1 MRTMV
6 VFNPKAGQ
14 LRLGHQMDEV
24 VQFLRMYG
32 WEVDLRT
39 TEKAGDATTLAR
51 EAVDKNYDMVLAAG
65 GDGTNNEVINGGLVG
80 SEITFGILPVG
91 TTNVLALEVGIPVNN
106 PLHLRP
112 ILDSARVLVDGH
124 VQRIDV
130 GRAANRYFLLMG
142 GIGWDAEVGTYVQRD
157 AKRWLGPLAY
167 LPAGVL
173 AAKNFAGSRIWA
185 DIDGE
190 RFRDRAVLITVNN
203 TRLYAGVVQMAPKAS
218 LDDGLLDV
226 CIFRGQNVTQA
237 FFRYVLGVLSRRHI
251 YDPHV
256 RYHQARY
263 VAVRSARPLPVHV
276 DDESLGSTP
285 VEFTIVPRSLRVML
299 PRDLPPQLLLHADEP

>member
-1 MRTMV
+1 MKTMI

-14 LRLGHQMDEV
+14 LRLSRQMDEV
-24 VQFLRMYG
+24 IQFLGKYG

-39 TEKAGDATTLAR
+39 TEKAGDATDFAQ
-51 EAVDKNYDMVLAAG
+51 EAVDENYDMVIASG

-80 SEITFGILPVG
+80 SEVIFGVLPVG
-91 TTNVLALEVGIPVNN
+91 TTNVFALEVGIPVNN

-112 ILDSARVLVDGH
+112 ILDSAKVLIEGNM
-124 VQRIDV
+124 QRIDV
-130 GRAANRYFLLMG
+130 GRAAGRYFLLMG
-142 GIGWDAEVGTYVQRD
+142 GIGFDAAIGAYVQPD

-167 LPAGVL
+167 LPAGIQ
-173 AAKNFAGSRIWA
+173 AAQNFAGSRIWV

-190 RFRDRAVLITVNN
+190 QFRDRAVLITVNN
-203 TRLYAGVVQMAPKAS
+203 TRLYGGVVQMAPKAS

-276 DDESLGSTP
+276 DDEPLGSTP
-285 VEFTIVPRSLRVML
+285 VEFTVVPRSLRVML
-299 PRDLPPQLLLHADEP
+299 PKNLPSQLLLHANEP

>member
-1 MRTMV
+1 MKAMI

-14 LRLGHQMDEV
+14 LRLNRQMDEV
-24 VQFLRMYG
+24 VQFLGKYG
-32 WEVDLRT
+32 WKIDLRR
-39 TEKAGDATTLAR
+39 TEKAGDATTFAK
-51 EAVDKNYDMVLAAG
+51 EAVDKNYDMVIAAG

-80 SEITFGILPVG
+80 SEVTFGTLPVG
-91 TTNVLALEVGIPVNN
+91 TTNVFALEVGIPVNN

-112 ILDSARVLVDGH
+112 ILDSARVLVEGH

-130 GRAANRYFLLMG
+130 GKAANRYFLLMG

-167 LPAGVL
+167 LPAGIL
-173 AAKNFAGSRIWA
+173 AAQNFAGSRIWV

-190 RFRDRAVLITVNN
+190 QFRDRAVLITVNN
-203 TRLYAGVVQMAPKAS
+203 TRLYGGVVQMAPKAS

-237 FFRYVLGVLSRRHI
+237 FFRYFLGVLSRRHI

-276 DDESLGSTP
+276 DDEPLGSTP
-285 VEFTIVPRSLRVML
+285 VEFTVEPRSLRVML
-299 PRDLPPQLLLHADEP
+299 PRNLPSQLLLHADEP